1 MFSYKP
7 NPFFNPYSYSLATK
21 SAINWGSLLTN
32 TQKTLGVINQAIP
45 VFYQIGPVYRNARTL
60 FKVMSE
66 FNKAST
72 NNSSSNRSSSSN
84 SSSTNSSNNASSVF
98 NNPKSNLKLTTTNTS
113 DSTNNNPYFNNQPNF
128 FL

>member
-72 NNSSSNRSSSSN
+72 NNSSSNRSSSN

>member
-72 NNSSSNRSSSSN
+72 NNSSSNRSSSN

-113 DSTNNNPYFNNQPNF
+113 DSTNNNPDFNNQPNF

>member
-72 NNSSSNRSSSSN
+72 NNSSSNRSSSN

-113 DSTNNNPYFNNQPNF
+113 DSTNHNPDFNNQPNF